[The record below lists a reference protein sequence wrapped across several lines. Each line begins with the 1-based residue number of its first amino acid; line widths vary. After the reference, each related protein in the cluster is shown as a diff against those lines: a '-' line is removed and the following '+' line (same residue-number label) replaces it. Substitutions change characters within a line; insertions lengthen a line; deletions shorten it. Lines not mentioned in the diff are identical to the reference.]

1 VRQYQDLYYK
11 LNDRSIPMPSLAQ
24 VPTDKLKLDIQAM
37 TANLPQQGVVEE
49 VVGPDIVVG
58 AGSAPTGAAAGEQP
72 PPGAGMTTAGQDN
85 AAFIQGQLARPNV
98 AASTTATPTSR
109 SERIKAARAEYA
121 PLYKELL
128 GDGKEEMYTNA
139 MLMLADA
146 GFKYAAAPAKSG
158 TTPISLL
165 AQAAQ
170 GIPQG
175 FMALLAQARDRQ
187 IKVDT
192 AALTQAITDVQEQ
205 DKYAQRLKEI
215 MLKGDFDLLKEQIR
229 KTGDI
234 QEDGGAGL
242 VITKTKNGSFV
253 GTSIAP
259 DNPTV
264 QSALQSRYT
273 LRSTDNP
280 FVVNRG
286 EAPTT
291 VETDKGERIKLTN
304 TLRSLDN
311 TLSTLDGLKGV
322 YAQAYGPGAWFQ
334 DKVNNLLVPISP
346 TAVVRPNLDLV
357 DAASRI
363 SVGMNSILK
372 NMASAN
378 DGGRVAVQEQEWARE
393 TARGISDPTRFFADK
408 EIAAKQFNSMET
420 MLRNARQ
427 QVITQL
433 GYEKNDYVMNTP
445 STGTQ
450 SDPFIIPSNP
460 EQQKRMFNFLGSTI
474 GKIQDP
480 RATVYLRMPN
490 NTIQAFNPTQL
501 RGLNQ

>member
-1 VRQYQDLYYK
+1 MYYK
-11 LNDRSIPMPSLAQ
+11 VTDRSVPMPSLGSATNDQLKQAIQVMAAQ
-24 VPTDKLKLDIQAM
+24 AAPAEGAGTTVDTGAASTGTAAGAPPVTAAPEGGPGAAQDNTAFIQTQLAKP
-37 TANLPQQGVVEE
+37 N
-49 VVGPDIVVG
+49 VG
-58 AGSAPTGAAAGEQP
+58 AGTTG
-72 PPGAGMTTAGQDN
+72 
-85 AAFIQGQLARPNV
+85 
-98 AASTTATPTSR
+98 TPVSR
-109 SERIKAARAEYA
+109 IERIKQAREEYA
-121 PLYKELL
+121 PLYRELL

-158 TTPISLL
+158 TTPLSLL

-175 FMALLAQARDRQ
+175 FMALMAQAKDRQ
-187 IKVDT
+187 LKIDT
-192 AALTQAITDVQEQ
+192 AALGQAITDVQEQ
-205 DKYAQRLKEI
+205 DKYAQRLKEV
-215 MLKGDFDLLKEQIR
+215 MLRGDYDLLKEQIR

-242 VITKTKNGSFV
+242 IRTKTKSGSFV
-253 GTSIAP
+253 GTSIDP
-259 DNPTV
+259 NNPTV
-264 QSALQSRYT
+264 QSAVQSRYT
-273 LRSTDNP
+273 LRDTDNP

-286 EAPTT
+286 QAPTT
-291 VETDKGERIKLTN
+291 IEEDKDQRIKLTT

-311 TLSTLDGLKGV
+311 SLSMLDSLKGL
-322 YAQAYGPGAWFQ
+322 YSQAYGPGAWFQ

-346 TAVVRPNLDLV
+346 TAVVRPNLDLA
-357 DAASRI
+357 DAAMRI
-363 SVGMNSILK
+363 SSGMGQLSKAI
-372 NMASAN
+372 ASAN
-378 DGGRVAVQEQEWARE
+378 DGGRVAVQEQEWVRE
-393 TARGISDPTRFFADK
+393 TAKGISDPTKFFSDK
-408 EIAAKQFNSMET
+408 EVVAKQLNSQEA

-427 QVITQL
+427 QVLTQL

-450 SDPFIIPSNP
+450 SDPFIIPTNP

-480 RATVYLRMPN
+480 RATVYVRMPN

-501 RGLNQ
+501 RGLTQ